1 MPDPSQ
7 KPEEAV
13 ILIVEDNED
22 DVFLM
27 ERALKAAKVTS
38 PYRVVSDGEE
48 ATRYLK
54 GEGIYADRAKYPYP
68 AVIFLDLKLPY
79 MSGFEVLEWKLKNK
93 ELPPTIVIV
102 ITSSNEAKDLKRA
115 YSLGAVLDI
124 RPRRIN
130 CPKIPR
136 QPGQLLE
143 MRRNIINMLQHIE
156 RNQRIHLQRI
166 SLRVLD

>member
-115 YSLGAVLDI
+115 YSLGASSYLVK
-124 RPRRIN
+124 P
-130 CPKIPR
+130 PTSE
-136 QPGQLLE
+136 QLLE
-143 MRRNIINMLQHIE
+143 IIQA
-156 RNQRIHLQRI
+156 
-166 SLRVLD
+166 LRMYWLTYNVMP

>member
-48 ATRYLK
+48 TTRYLK

-115 YSLGAVLDI
+115 YSLGASSYLVK
-124 RPRRIN
+124 P
-130 CPKIPR
+130 PTSE
-136 QPGQLLE
+136 QLLE
-143 MRRNIINMLQHIE
+143 IIQAFRMYWLTYNVMP
-156 RNQRIHLQRI
+156 
-166 SLRVLD
+166 

>member
-68 AVIFLDLKLPY
+68 AVIFLDLNLPY

-115 YSLGAVLDI
+115 YSLGASSYLVK
-124 RPRRIN
+124 P
-130 CPKIPR
+130 PTSE
-136 QPGQLLE
+136 QLLE
-143 MRRNIINMLQHIE
+143 IIQAFRMYWLTYNVMP
-156 RNQRIHLQRI
+156 
-166 SLRVLD
+166 